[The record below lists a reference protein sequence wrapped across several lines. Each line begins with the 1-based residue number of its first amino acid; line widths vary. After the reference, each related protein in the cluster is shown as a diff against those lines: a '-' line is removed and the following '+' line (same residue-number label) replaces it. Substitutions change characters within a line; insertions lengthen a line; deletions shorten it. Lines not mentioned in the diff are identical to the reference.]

1 MELPVLLF
9 DQVYPLLSAQPEAVK
24 VAEPPEQIE
33 TPPPVTVGAVG
44 VGFTVMMAPAEAGP
58 VQPFTLQVTV

>member
-24 VAEPPEQIE
+24 VAEPPAQIE
-33 TPPPVTVGAVG
+33 PPPVTVGAG
-44 VGFTVMMAPAEAGP
+44 IELFTVTVAPAEAGL
-58 VQPFTLQVTV
+58 VQVLDLQTTV

>member
-24 VAEPPEQIE
+24 VAEPPAQIA
-33 TPPPVTVGAVG
+33 TPPPVTVGAG
-44 VGFTVMMAPAEAGP
+44 TELFTVTVAPAEAGL
-58 VQPFTLQVTV
+58 VQLFDLQVTV